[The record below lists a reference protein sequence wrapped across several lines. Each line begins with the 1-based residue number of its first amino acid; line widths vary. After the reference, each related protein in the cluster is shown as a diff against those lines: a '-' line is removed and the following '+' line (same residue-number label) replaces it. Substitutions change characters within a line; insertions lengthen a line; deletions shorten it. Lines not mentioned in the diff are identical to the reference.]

1 MAQFFLETAI
11 ELKTGT
17 QMFKLKTPLCLG
29 SLISHQHIL
38 TSKYCF
44 GYDRL
49 LYASVRYFVRETVEY
64 QITHYPWD
72 VKVLLGKNVGRKFYP
87 RKFNPTL
94 MIKENTFYLDVAM
107 FKISADSHLCIVTLK
122 KYVEFSTEIA
132 PLCLP
137 EINHHKYE
145 GSVEGTILGF
155 GHNKDFPDTMKSLAS
170 QGIFKER
177 LIAEHT
183 YDIFNAT
190 QCVNEY
196 GKWFDSN
203 NNWRKKWA
211 FKRKGFVSWKDVPG
225 YVLLE
230 M

>member
-1 MAQFFLETAI
+1 MAQIFQETAV
-11 ELKTGT
+11 ELKTET
-17 QMFKLKTPLCLG
+17 QYFKLKTPLCVG

-44 GYDRL
+44 GYDRHL
-49 LYASVRYFVRETVEY
+49 KTTGHYLYREIVEY
-64 QITHYPWD
+64 QITHDPWD
-72 VKVLLGKNVGRKFYP
+72 LKVLLGKTLGRRFQP
-87 RKFNPTL
+87 DNI
-94 MIKENTFYLDVAM
+94 MIKENDLYMDVAM
-107 FKISADSHLCIVTLK
+107 FKISHDSHFSIVTLK

-137 EINHHKYE
+137 EINHHQYE

-155 GHNKDFPDTMKSLAS
+155 GHNKDFPDTMKSLATQS
-170 QGIFKER
+170 RFKER
-177 LIAEHT
+177 LIAERT

-196 GKWFDSN
+196 GKWVDDN

-225 YVLLE
+225 YVWLE

>member
-1 MAQFFLETAI
+1 MAQIFQETAV
-11 ELKTGT
+11 ELKTET
-17 QMFKLKTPLCLG
+17 QYFKLKTPLCVG

-44 GYDRL
+44 GYDRHL
-49 LYASVRYFVRETVEY
+49 KTTGHYQYREIVEY
-64 QITHYPWD
+64 QITHDPWD
-72 VKVLLGKNVGRKFYP
+72 LKVLLGKTLGRRFQP
-87 RKFNPTL
+87 DNI
-94 MIKENTFYLDVAM
+94 MIKENDLYMDVAM
-107 FKISADSHLCIVTLK
+107 FKISHDSHFSIVTLK

-155 GHNKDFPDTMKSLAS
+155 GHNKDFPDTMKSLATQS
-170 QGIFKER
+170 RFKER

-196 GKWFDSN
+196 GKWFDGN

-211 FKRKGFVSWKDVPG
+211 FKRRGFVSWKDVPG
-225 YVLLE
+225 YVWLE

>member
-1 MAQFFLETAI
+1 MAQFFQETAV
-11 ELKTGT
+11 ELNSGT

-29 SLISHQHIL
+29 SLISHHHIL

-49 LYASVRYFVRETVEY
+49 LYASVRYFYRETVEY

-72 VKVLLGKNVGRKFYP
+72 VKVLLGKTVGRQFQP
-87 RKFNPTL
+87 DTIMN
-94 MIKENTFYLDVAM
+94 KENALYLDVAM
-107 FKISADSHLCIVTLK
+107 LKISDDSHFCIVTLK

-155 GHNKDFPDTMKSLAS
+155 GYNKDFPDTMKSLATQS
-170 QGIFKER
+170 RFKER
-177 LIAEHT
+177 LIAERT

-196 GKWFDSN
+196 GKWVDDN

-225 YVLLE
+225 YVWLE